1 MDYQVVLSP
10 VSIASLEEI
19 TGHIAQHDSSVA
31 ERIGNELLDRIALL
45 QKFPHAGSVYA
56 ANKSWRKLVSR
67 PYVIIY
73 RVKPKIRV
81 VEVLA
86 FRHSARLPFTGR

>member
-1 MDYQVVLSP
+1 MDYQVILSP
-10 VSIASLEEI
+10 ASIASLEEI
-19 TGHIAQHDSSVA
+19 TGHIAQDDSAIA
-31 ERIGNELLDRIALL
+31 ERIGNELLDRIAIL
-45 QKFPHAGSVYA
+45 QKFPRAGSVYT

-86 FRHSARLPFTGR
+86 FRHSARLPYTGY